1 LVPEAVVTFT
11 LPASAYP
18 PLAVGFFGLGVGYLI
33 YGPGELFGFPGR
45 GRAADIATGVWG
57 FWMPGFMQFI
67 TGVYLFVGLVWFN
80 TFRQPPLYMAAL
92 AFTAF
97 GVHWFAIGLNRAL
110 GGDPRANALM
120 SVPFTMIS
128 TLGIVVFVIA
138 GDYPVALVFLGLA
151 LVYISELFAS
161 LRSSLAERALGSV
174 RILTGVWLMYLTWA
188 VALNLSSGFKLW
200 V

>member
-57 FWMPGFMQFI
+57 VWMPGFMQFI

-151 LVYISELFAS
+151 LVYIGELFAS

-174 RILTGVWLMYLTWA
+174 RILTGLWLMYLTWA

>member
-1 LVPEAVVTFT
+1 
-11 LPASAYP
+11 
-18 PLAVGFFGLGVGYLI
+18 VGYLI

-45 GRAADIATGVWG
+45 ERAADIATGVWG
-57 FWMPGFMQFI
+57 VWMPGFMQFL

-120 SVPFTMIS
+120 SIPFTMIS
-128 TLGIVVFVIA
+128 TLGIVVFVMA

-151 LVYISELFAS
+151 LVYIGEFFAS
-161 LRSSLAERALGSV
+161 LRSLLAERALGSV

-188 VALNLSSGFKLW
+188 VTLNLSSGFKLW